1 VFNGN
6 VTTGVAGTA
15 NVVVVASTG
24 QYVTGLLSVSGNI
37 TGGNITTGGIVSITS
52 NTVSTSTS
60 TGALVITASGGLGV
74 GGAIYATQIFDGG
87 SRVLT
92 VDSTV
97 DGGTF

>member
-1 VFNGN
+1 MVSALN
-6 VTTGVAGTA
+6 VTANIAGGNIT
-15 NVVVVASTG
+15 TP
-24 QYVTGLLSVSGNI
+24 GLLLVTGNI
-37 TGGNITTGGIVSITS
+37 TGGNITTGGIISITS
-52 NTVSTSTS
+52 NTVSTSNI

-74 GGAIYATQIFDGG
+74 GGNIYATQIFDGG